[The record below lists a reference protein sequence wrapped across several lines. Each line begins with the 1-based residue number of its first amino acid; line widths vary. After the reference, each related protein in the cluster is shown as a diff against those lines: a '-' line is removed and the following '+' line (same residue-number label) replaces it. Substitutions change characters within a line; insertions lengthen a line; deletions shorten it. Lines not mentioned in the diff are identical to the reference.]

1 MITGM
6 PLASFEAAMLARL
19 AHLRQHPA
27 VFRHLT
33 GLTVAL
39 FDALAADLRPLLAR
53 ADRRRR
59 DRPGRRRA
67 PGAGHPYAL
76 TEADQLLLT
85 AVWLRHY
92 PTQEVLGFLF
102 GTSDSAAKRA
112 VDRCLPALEQAGRDT
127 RRMPDPGRGR
137 RKALPRLLADTPGLA
152 VIVDTFEQ
160 RVQRPRRRQRAY
172 YSGKKKG
179 HTLKSQVAVDEDGFV
194 VHVADSVPGPR
205 ADLEVL
211 DGSGLRGRLPAGVGI
226 LGDLAY
232 VGLNN
237 PRRRRRGTRRRRKAR
252 ARRRRAQGATPRRK
266 PRGRPR
272 PAADRRYNRA
282 FARRRVTVEHTI
294 GRLRRFRSLAEADRH
309 FRRGHSA
316 RVRAVAGLVNRQ
328 LQLSNPRAN

>member
-1 MITGM
+1 
-6 PLASFEAAMLARL
+6 MLARL
-19 AHLRQHPA
+19 ENLRGHPA

-39 FDALAADLRPLLAR
+39 FDALAADLAPAP
-53 ADRRRR
+53 AQAQRRRR

-76 TEADQLLLT
+76 ADHDQLLLT
-85 AVWLRHY
+85 VVWLRHY

-112 VDRCLPALEQAGRDT
+112 IDRCLPVLEQAGRDT
-127 RRMPDPGRGR
+127 MRMPDPGKGK
-137 RKALPRLLADTPGLA
+137 RKDLPRLLADTPGLA
-152 VIVDTFEQ
+152 VLVDTFEQ
-160 RVQRPRRRQRAY
+160 RVQRPQRRQRAY
-172 YSGKKKG
+172 YSGKKKC
-179 HTLKSQVAVDEDGFV
+179 HTLKSQVAVDEGGFV

-211 DGSGLRGRLPAGVGI
+211 DGSGLRGRLPRGVGI

-237 PRRRRRGTRRRRKAR
+237 PKRRRRGTRRRGQAR
-252 ARRRRAQGATPRRK
+252 ARRRRARGATPRRK

-282 FARRRVTVEHTI
+282 FARRRVKVEHTI
-294 GRLRRFRSLAEADRH
+294 GRLRRFRCRAEVDRH
-309 FRRGHSA
+309 HRRGHTA
-316 RVRAVAGLVNRQ
+316 RVRAVAGLVNR
-328 LQLSNPRAN
+328 LLEHNKPRPS